1 MATGDLVNV
10 RCTLGGFRTPNW
22 DGAVGGIS
30 LGGSDESSAGVQ
42 LAKDK
47 ARRGTADGAIIARGG
62 GREE

>member
-1 MATGDLVNV
+1 MHV
-10 RCTLGGFRTPNW
+10 RRISDAELGWCGW
-22 DGAVGGIS
+22 GES